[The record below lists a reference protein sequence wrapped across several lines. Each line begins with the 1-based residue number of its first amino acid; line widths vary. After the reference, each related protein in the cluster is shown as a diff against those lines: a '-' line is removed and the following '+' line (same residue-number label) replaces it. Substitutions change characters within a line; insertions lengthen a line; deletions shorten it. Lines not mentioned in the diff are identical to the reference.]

1 MANILIRMEV
11 CILAQNDIGIDLGT
25 TTIIISMEGK
35 GVVLCEPTI
44 VAVDTKRQQVLAVGN
59 DAFAM
64 VGRTPAYILAI
75 RPLKDGVISNH
86 MLTKELICR
95 FIGKVY
101 DSHLIKPRVSV
112 CVPAAITGIEA
123 DAVVESVISAGAR
136 QVFLIDEP
144 IAAALGAGIDIT
156 KPYGHMVIDMGGGTT
171 DVAVIALGGKVRAA
185 SVNVAGNTYDEE
197 IVKAIRQ
204 KFNLAIGEKSAEN
217 LKKNIACCDVELD
230 YCESAEVK
238 GRNLITGLPQKITV
252 TTKDLYEPVLLCAEQ
267 IVAAAH
273 SVLEKTPP
281 ELSGDIFTEGIYLT
295 GGSALLKG
303 LSTYCE
309 RMLKV
314 KTIVADDPINCVS
327 RGAAKSLVLE
337 NTLESGFRD
346 ATPHI
351 GKNKK

>member
-95 FIGKVY
+95 
-101 DSHLIKPRVSV
+101 L
-112 CVPAAITGIEA
+112 PAAITGIEA

-267 IVAAAH
+267 IVATAH

-314 KTIVADDPINCVS
+314 KTIVANDPINCVS